1 MATMRIVLSICL
13 LLTLSLVALGQ
24 CVTPKFRKG
33 TIWKNSDSAIEMQ
46 ISIRLIDFAPKKLIC
61 LAESLRN
68 RYRDHKN
75 ITFYIFSSDA
85 AAKHWFP
92 QQEQT
97 KKSAEMEA
105 AMRGAYFYDADKH
118 QEYIVIMPGL
128 RKSRGE
134 APFDTRI
141 DLPVSGK
148 PECRLEMASRC
159 VLQLQDPDYP
169 TEALKGK
176 VSGTATLV
184 GRIARN
190 GVPTDLHTL
199 KESNVIPTITKEV
212 LVNGALENLRT
223 WRFEPAEHENDLRL
237 VYTYRIDSSL
247 TYENQVNVEFVPPD
261 QMVIRGN
268 PPTN

>member
-1 MATMRIVLSICL
+1 MSTTRIILSVCL
-13 LLTLSLVALGQ
+13 LLTFSLVAHGQ
-24 CVTPKFRKG
+24 CVAPKFRKG
-33 TIWKNSDSAIEMQ
+33 AIWKNSDSAIEMQ
-46 ISIRLIDFAPKKLIC
+46 ISMRPIDFGPKKLVC

-68 RYRDHKN
+68 RYRDRKT
-75 ITFYIFSSDA
+75 ITFYIFSSDV
-85 AAKHWFP
+85 AAKNWFP

-97 KKSAEMEA
+97 KESAEMEA

-118 QEYIVIMPGL
+118 QEYIVIMPGP

-148 PECRLEMASRC
+148 PECRLEMAGRC

-169 TEALKGK
+169 VGALKGK
-176 VSGTATLV
+176 TSGTVTLV

-190 GVPTDLHTL
+190 GAPTHLHTAT
-199 KESNVIPTITKEV
+199 EANIPSTNDV
-212 LVNGALENLRT
+212 FVNMALENLRT
-223 WRFEPAEHENDLRL
+223 WRFEPSEHENELRII
-237 VYTYRIDSSL
+237 YSFKIDSSL
-247 TYENQVNVEFVPPD
+247 TYKNQVNVEFVPPD
-261 QMVIRGN
+261 QMVIKGN

>member
-1 MATMRIVLSICL
+1 
-13 LLTLSLVALGQ
+13 
-24 CVTPKFRKG
+24 
-33 TIWKNSDSAIEMQ
+33 
-46 ISIRLIDFAPKKLIC
+46 
-61 LAESLRN
+61 
-68 RYRDHKN
+68 
-75 ITFYIFSSDA
+75 
-85 AAKHWFP
+85 
-92 QQEQT
+92 
-97 KKSAEMEA
+97 MEA